1 MYRHLQRSHNM
12 VLTRYSKTIVWLSA
26 VLQTTS
32 LVQTG
37 YERWWSVGPKNH
49 VEGIT
54 KAAEFFVAFVKGIML
69 VLSKPE
75 IIALK
80 YYGVF
85 RIWVNPWIHVQNK
98 AFTFKIKRHQKHNK
112 IHSHQNMLKL
122 VSYRIICSVTLFFS

>member
-1 MYRHLQRSHNM
+1 M

-37 YERWWSVGPKNH
+37 YERCWSGGPKNH

-54 KAAEFFVAFVKGIML
+54 KSAEFFVAFAKGMML

-80 YYGVF
+80 YYGF
-85 RIWVNPWIHVQNK
+85 
-98 AFTFKIKRHQKHNK
+98 FG
-112 IHSHQNMLKL
+112 KL
-122 VSYRIICSVTLFFS
+122 S